1 MTDERIAEIVKGNKI
16 ADLIYTAIFNTA
28 RQVPDGWGI
37 LTPEEKDRIE
47 GVGRAEADKVQYE
60 ISARLEAMFKTFI
73 ASDRQYFTAV
83 EKGIAI
89 KDGGVAITL
98 TALRNNVP
106 DEVYTHRGE
115 FMVII
120 TDGEATLQ
128 ELNAQG
134 DMFPRGESPAAQLA
148 DELRADPAPVS
159 PIVAQFR
166 ASQAQAAAE
175 RKADDLRQRQEDLTQ
190 ASKDA
195 AKAIDEQ
202 RQKLSDLND
211 LALSINGSDL
221 ALERANAGLGES
233 MDTLAEKQKAVTDAV
248 NAYGEDSPEA
258 AAAARDY
265 DKALI
270 DSKGSA
276 DNLAKAEVE
285 RARKQAEIAGQTLTD
300 AQAVDI
306 YSGSIGRTRDVTNDP
321 NLAAGLD
328 GMAKRTGAVAD
339 AAAVAKQK
347 LDEANQAA
355 ANLAAQAFGER
366 AADIA
371 KAIINK
377 APGFNQQR
385 AEPATA
391 GTSVTNNVT
400 VNASTP
406 ANPWSIAQDVDWAL
420 RTAGR

>member
-37 LTPEEKDRIE
+37 LAPEEKDRIE
-47 GVGRAEADKVQYE
+47 GVGRAEADKVQHE

-175 RKADDLRQRQEDLTQ
+175 REATEPAADPFDLWVDEFLIGAGQIMGAEI
-190 ASKDA
+190 A
-195 AKAIDEQ
+195 AQYDQGGEFAWT
-202 RQKLSDLND
+202 LPMYFG
-211 LALSINGSDL
+211 NGWGP
-221 ALERANAGLGES
+221 A
-233 MDTLAEKQKAVTDAV
+233 
-248 NAYGEDSPEA
+248 EA
-258 AAAARDY
+258 AANETIAMNERRDIAAGPHP
-265 DKALI
+265 I
-270 DSKGSA
+270 DEPDAAESVPDGFNA
-276 DNLAKAEVE
+276 WHDAFLLA
-285 RARKQAEIAGQTLTD
+285 
-300 AQAVDI
+300 
-306 YSGSIGRTRDVTNDP
+306 
-321 NLAAGLD
+321 LAASGNADMIEKFQGGGPLSELVVDYFDRGWEPVEAMANETAPD
-328 GMAKRTGAVAD
+328 GVRRLIAD
-339 AAAVAKQK
+339 GPPA
-347 LDEANQAA
+347 
-355 ANLAAQAFGER
+355 R
-366 AADIA
+366 AA
-371 KAIINK
+371 
-377 APGFNQQR
+377 
-385 AEPATA
+385 
-391 GTSVTNNVT
+391 
-400 VNASTP
+400 
-406 ANPWSIAQDVDWAL
+406 
-420 RTAGR
+420 

>member
-47 GVGRAEADKVQYE
+47 GVGRAEADKVQHE

-134 DMFPRGESPAAQLA
+134 DMFPRGGSPAAALA
-148 DELRADPAPVS
+148 EELRTDDGSVFDS

-175 RKADDLRQRQEDLTQ
+175 REATEPAADPFDLWVDEFLIGAGQIMGAEI
-190 ASKDA
+190 A
-195 AKAIDEQ
+195 AQYDQGGEFAWT
-202 RQKLSDLND
+202 LPMYFG
-211 LALSINGSDL
+211 NGWGP
-221 ALERANAGLGES
+221 A
-233 MDTLAEKQKAVTDAV
+233 
-248 NAYGEDSPEA
+248 EA
-258 AAAARDY
+258 AANETIAMNERRDIAAGPHP
-265 DKALI
+265 I
-270 DSKGSA
+270 DEPDAAESVPDGFNA
-276 DNLAKAEVE
+276 WHDAFLLA
-285 RARKQAEIAGQTLTD
+285 
-300 AQAVDI
+300 
-306 YSGSIGRTRDVTNDP
+306 
-321 NLAAGLD
+321 LAAAGHSDMIEKFQAGGALSELVVDYFDRGWEPVEAMANETAHDVRRLIAD
-328 GMAKRTGAVAD
+328 GPPA
-339 AAAVAKQK
+339 
-347 LDEANQAA
+347 
-355 ANLAAQAFGER
+355 R
-366 AADIA
+366 AA
-371 KAIINK
+371 
-377 APGFNQQR
+377 
-385 AEPATA
+385 
-391 GTSVTNNVT
+391 
-400 VNASTP
+400 
-406 ANPWSIAQDVDWAL
+406 
-420 RTAGR
+420 

>member
-175 RKADDLRQRQEDLTQ
+175 LEATEPAADPFDLWVDEFLIGAGQIMGAEI
-190 ASKDA
+190 A
-195 AKAIDEQ
+195 AQYDQGGEFDH
-202 RQKLSDLND
+202 R
-211 LALSINGSDL
+211 LALYFGHGWGP
-221 ALERANAGLGES
+221 A
-233 MDTLAEKQKAVTDAV
+233 
-248 NAYGEDSPEA
+248 EA
-258 AAAARDY
+258 AANETIAESDSRPIEDGPHPINELDAAED
-265 DKALI
+265 AAV
-270 DSKGSA
+270 SA
-276 DNLAKAEVE
+276 EFAAWCDAFMLA
-285 RARKQAEIAGQTLTD
+285 
-300 AQAVDI
+300 
-306 YSGSIGRTRDVTNDP
+306 
-321 NLAAGLD
+321 LAASGNADMIEKFQGGGPLSELVVDYFDRGWEPVEAMENETAPD
-328 GMAKRTGAVAD
+328 GVRRLIAD
-339 AAAVAKQK
+339 GPPA
-347 LDEANQAA
+347 
-355 ANLAAQAFGER
+355 R
-366 AADIA
+366 AA
-371 KAIINK
+371 
-377 APGFNQQR
+377 
-385 AEPATA
+385 
-391 GTSVTNNVT
+391 
-400 VNASTP
+400 
-406 ANPWSIAQDVDWAL
+406 
-420 RTAGR
+420 

>member
-120 TDGEATLQ
+120 TDGEATMA
-128 ELNAQG
+128 ELNQQA
-134 DMFPRGESPAAQLA
+134 DMFPRGGSPAAALA
-148 DELRADPAPVS
+148 EELRTDDGSAFDS

-175 RKADDLRQRQEDLTQ
+175 REATEPAADPFDLWVDEFLIGAGQIMGAEI
-190 ASKDA
+190 A
-195 AKAIDEQ
+195 AQYDQGGEFAWT
-202 RQKLSDLND
+202 LPMYFG
-211 LALSINGSDL
+211 NGWGP
-221 ALERANAGLGES
+221 A
-233 MDTLAEKQKAVTDAV
+233 
-248 NAYGEDSPEA
+248 EA
-258 AAAARDY
+258 AANETIAMNERRDIAAGPHP
-265 DKALI
+265 I
-270 DSKGSA
+270 DEPDAAESVPDGFNA
-276 DNLAKAEVE
+276 WHDAFLLA
-285 RARKQAEIAGQTLTD
+285 
-300 AQAVDI
+300 
-306 YSGSIGRTRDVTNDP
+306 
-321 NLAAGLD
+321 LAAAGHSDMIEKFQAGGALSELVVDYFDRGWEPVEAMANETAPD
-328 GMAKRTGAVAD
+328 GVRRLIAD
-339 AAAVAKQK
+339 GPPA
-347 LDEANQAA
+347 
-355 ANLAAQAFGER
+355 R
-366 AADIA
+366 AA
-371 KAIINK
+371 
-377 APGFNQQR
+377 
-385 AEPATA
+385 
-391 GTSVTNNVT
+391 
-400 VNASTP
+400 
-406 ANPWSIAQDVDWAL
+406 
-420 RTAGR
+420 

>member
-166 ASQAQAAAE
+166 ASQAAHQAEEANDATETGHAEPAA
-175 RKADDLRQRQEDLTQ
+175 DPFDLWVDEFLIGAGQIMGAEI
-190 ASKDA
+190 A
-195 AKAIDEQ
+195 AQYDQGGEFDH
-202 RQKLSDLND
+202 R
-211 LALSINGSDL
+211 LALYFGH
-221 ALERANAGLGES
+221 GWGP
-233 MDTLAEKQKAVTDAV
+233 
-248 NAYGEDSPEA
+248 GEA
-258 AAAARDY
+258 AANETIAESDRRTIEDGPHPLNEPDAAED
-265 DKALI
+265 AVV
-270 DSKGSA
+270 SA
-276 DNLAKAEVE
+276 EFAAWGDAFMLA
-285 RARKQAEIAGQTLTD
+285 
-300 AQAVDI
+300 
-306 YSGSIGRTRDVTNDP
+306 
-321 NLAAGLD
+321 LAASGNADMIEKFQGGGPLSELVVDYFDRGWEPVEAMANETAPD
-328 GMAKRTGAVAD
+328 GVRRLIAD
-339 AAAVAKQK
+339 GPPA
-347 LDEANQAA
+347 
-355 ANLAAQAFGER
+355 R
-366 AADIA
+366 AA
-371 KAIINK
+371 
-377 APGFNQQR
+377 
-385 AEPATA
+385 
-391 GTSVTNNVT
+391 
-400 VNASTP
+400 
-406 ANPWSIAQDVDWAL
+406 
-420 RTAGR
+420 

>member
-47 GVGRAEADKVQYE
+47 GVGRAEADKVQHE

-175 RKADDLRQRQEDLTQ
+175 REATEPAADPFDLWV
-190 ASKDA
+190 
-195 AKAIDEQ
+195 DEF
-202 RQKLSDLND
+202 L
-211 LALSINGSDL
+211 IG
-221 ALERANAGLGES
+221 AGQIMG
-233 MDTLAEKQKAVTDAV
+233 
-248 NAYGEDSPEA
+248 
-258 AAAARDY
+258 
-265 DKALI
+265 
-270 DSKGSA
+270 
-276 DNLAKAEVE
+276 
-285 RARKQAEIAGQTLTD
+285 AEIAGQYD
-300 AQAVDI
+300 AGGEFAP
-306 YSGSIGRTRDVTNDP
+306 R
-321 NLAAGLD
+321 LADYFGNGWGPA
-328 GMAKRTGAVAD
+328 
-339 AAAVAKQK
+339 
-347 LDEANQAA
+347 EAA
-355 ANLAAQAFGER
+355 ANETIAEAERRDIAAGPHPLNEPDAAESVPDGFNAWHDAFLLALAAAGHSDMIEKFQAGGPLSELVVDYFDRGWEPVEAMANETAPDGVRRLIADGPPAR
-366 AADIA
+366 AA
-371 KAIINK
+371 
-377 APGFNQQR
+377 
-385 AEPATA
+385 
-391 GTSVTNNVT
+391 
-400 VNASTP
+400 
-406 ANPWSIAQDVDWAL
+406 
-420 RTAGR
+420 

>member
-120 TDGEATLQ
+120 TDGEATMA
-128 ELNAQG
+128 ELNQQA
-134 DMFPRGESPAAQLA
+134 DMFPRGGSPAAALA
-148 DELRADPAPVS
+148 EELRTDDGSAFDS

-175 RKADDLRQRQEDLTQ
+175 REATEPAADPFDLWVDEFLIGAGQIMGAEI
-190 ASKDA
+190 A
-195 AKAIDEQ
+195 AQYDQGGEFAWT
-202 RQKLSDLND
+202 LPMYFG
-211 LALSINGSDL
+211 NGWGP
-221 ALERANAGLGES
+221 A
-233 MDTLAEKQKAVTDAV
+233 
-248 NAYGEDSPEA
+248 EA
-258 AAAARDY
+258 AANETIAMNERRDIAAGPHP
-265 DKALI
+265 I
-270 DSKGSA
+270 DEPDAAESVPDGFNA
-276 DNLAKAEVE
+276 WHDAFLLA
-285 RARKQAEIAGQTLTD
+285 
-300 AQAVDI
+300 
-306 YSGSIGRTRDVTNDP
+306 
-321 NLAAGLD
+321 LAAAGHSDMIEKFQAGGALSELVVDYFDRGWEPVEAMENETAHDVRRLIAD
-328 GMAKRTGAVAD
+328 GPPA
-339 AAAVAKQK
+339 
-347 LDEANQAA
+347 
-355 ANLAAQAFGER
+355 R
-366 AADIA
+366 AA
-371 KAIINK
+371 
-377 APGFNQQR
+377 
-385 AEPATA
+385 
-391 GTSVTNNVT
+391 
-400 VNASTP
+400 
-406 ANPWSIAQDVDWAL
+406 
-420 RTAGR
+420 

>member
-1 MTDERIAEIVKGNKI
+1 MTDERIAEIVRGNKI

-175 RKADDLRQRQEDLTQ
+175 REATEPAADPFDLWV
-190 ASKDA
+190 
-195 AKAIDEQ
+195 DEF
-202 RQKLSDLND
+202 L
-211 LALSINGSDL
+211 IG
-221 ALERANAGLGES
+221 AGQIMG
-233 MDTLAEKQKAVTDAV
+233 
-248 NAYGEDSPEA
+248 
-258 AAAARDY
+258 
-265 DKALI
+265 
-270 DSKGSA
+270 
-276 DNLAKAEVE
+276 
-285 RARKQAEIAGQTLTD
+285 AEIAGQYD
-300 AQAVDI
+300 AGGEFAP
-306 YSGSIGRTRDVTNDP
+306 R
-321 NLAAGLD
+321 LAD
-328 GMAKRTGAVAD
+328 YF
-339 AAAVAKQK
+339 
-347 LDEANQAA
+347 ANGWGPGEAA
-355 ANLAAQAFGER
+355 ANETIAESDRRTIEDGPHPLNEPDAAEDAVVSAEFAAWGDAFMLALAASGNADMIEKFQGGGPLSELVVDYFDRGWEPVEAMENETAPDGVRRLIADGPPAR
-366 AADIA
+366 AA
-371 KAIINK
+371 
-377 APGFNQQR
+377 
-385 AEPATA
+385 
-391 GTSVTNNVT
+391 
-400 VNASTP
+400 
-406 ANPWSIAQDVDWAL
+406 
-420 RTAGR
+420 

>member
-120 TDGEATLQ
+120 TDGEATMA
-128 ELNAQG
+128 ELNQQA
-134 DMFPRGESPAAQLA
+134 DMFPRGGSPAAALA
-148 DELRADPAPVS
+148 EELRTDDGQAPDS

-175 RKADDLRQRQEDLTQ
+175 REATEPAADPFDLWVDEFLIGAGQIMGAEI
-190 ASKDA
+190 A
-195 AKAIDEQ
+195 AQYDQGGEFAWT
-202 RQKLSDLND
+202 LPMYFG
-211 LALSINGSDL
+211 NGWGP
-221 ALERANAGLGES
+221 A
-233 MDTLAEKQKAVTDAV
+233 
-248 NAYGEDSPEA
+248 EA
-258 AAAARDY
+258 AANETIAMNERRDIAAGPHP
-265 DKALI
+265 I
-270 DSKGSA
+270 DEPDAAESVPDGFNA
-276 DNLAKAEVE
+276 WHDAFLLA
-285 RARKQAEIAGQTLTD
+285 
-300 AQAVDI
+300 
-306 YSGSIGRTRDVTNDP
+306 
-321 NLAAGLD
+321 LAAAGHLD
-328 GMAKRTGAVAD
+328 MIEKFQGGGPLSELVVDYFDRGWEPVEAMENETAPDGVRRLIAD
-339 AAAVAKQK
+339 GPPA
-347 LDEANQAA
+347 
-355 ANLAAQAFGER
+355 R
-366 AADIA
+366 AA
-371 KAIINK
+371 
-377 APGFNQQR
+377 
-385 AEPATA
+385 
-391 GTSVTNNVT
+391 
-400 VNASTP
+400 
-406 ANPWSIAQDVDWAL
+406 
-420 RTAGR
+420 

>member
-47 GVGRAEADKVQYE
+47 GVGRAEADKVQHE

-148 DELRADPAPVS
+148 DELRTEPAPAS

-175 RKADDLRQRQEDLTQ
+175 REATEPAADPFDLWVDEFLIGAGQIMGAEI
-190 ASKDA
+190 A
-195 AKAIDEQ
+195 AQYDQGGEFDH
-202 RQKLSDLND
+202 R
-211 LALSINGSDL
+211 LALYFGHGWGP
-221 ALERANAGLGES
+221 A
-233 MDTLAEKQKAVTDAV
+233 
-248 NAYGEDSPEA
+248 EA
-258 AAAARDY
+258 AANETIAESDSRPIEDGPHPINELDAAED
-265 DKALI
+265 AAV
-270 DSKGSA
+270 SA
-276 DNLAKAEVE
+276 EFAAWCDAFMLA
-285 RARKQAEIAGQTLTD
+285 
-300 AQAVDI
+300 
-306 YSGSIGRTRDVTNDP
+306 
-321 NLAAGLD
+321 LAASGNADMIEKFQGGGPLSELVVDYFDRGWEPVEAMANETAPD
-328 GMAKRTGAVAD
+328 GVRRLIAD
-339 AAAVAKQK
+339 GPPA
-347 LDEANQAA
+347 
-355 ANLAAQAFGER
+355 R
-366 AADIA
+366 AA
-371 KAIINK
+371 
-377 APGFNQQR
+377 
-385 AEPATA
+385 
-391 GTSVTNNVT
+391 
-400 VNASTP
+400 
-406 ANPWSIAQDVDWAL
+406 
-420 RTAGR
+420 

>member
-175 RKADDLRQRQEDLTQ
+175 LEATEPAADPFDLWV
-190 ASKDA
+190 
-195 AKAIDEQ
+195 DEF
-202 RQKLSDLND
+202 L
-211 LALSINGSDL
+211 IG
-221 ALERANAGLGES
+221 AGQIMG
-233 MDTLAEKQKAVTDAV
+233 
-248 NAYGEDSPEA
+248 
-258 AAAARDY
+258 
-265 DKALI
+265 
-270 DSKGSA
+270 
-276 DNLAKAEVE
+276 
-285 RARKQAEIAGQTLTD
+285 AEIAGQYD
-300 AQAVDI
+300 AGGEFAP
-306 YSGSIGRTRDVTNDP
+306 R
-321 NLAAGLD
+321 LADYFGNGWGPA
-328 GMAKRTGAVAD
+328 
-339 AAAVAKQK
+339 
-347 LDEANQAA
+347 EAA
-355 ANLAAQAFGER
+355 ANETIAEAERRDIAAGPHPIDEPDAAESVPDGFNAWHDAFLLALAASGNADMIEKFQGGGPLSELVVDYFDRGWEPVEAMANETAPDGVRRLIADGPPAR
-366 AADIA
+366 AA
-371 KAIINK
+371 
-377 APGFNQQR
+377 
-385 AEPATA
+385 
-391 GTSVTNNVT
+391 
-400 VNASTP
+400 
-406 ANPWSIAQDVDWAL
+406 
-420 RTAGR
+420 

>member
-175 RKADDLRQRQEDLTQ
+175 LEATEPAADPFDLWVDEFLIGAGQIMGAEI
-190 ASKDA
+190 A
-195 AKAIDEQ
+195 AQYDQGGEFDH
-202 RQKLSDLND
+202 R
-211 LALSINGSDL
+211 LALYFGHGWGP
-221 ALERANAGLGES
+221 A
-233 MDTLAEKQKAVTDAV
+233 
-248 NAYGEDSPEA
+248 EA
-258 AAAARDY
+258 AANETIAESDSRPIEDGPHPINEPDAAED
-265 DKALI
+265 AVV
-270 DSKGSA
+270 SA
-276 DNLAKAEVE
+276 EFAAWGDAFMLA
-285 RARKQAEIAGQTLTD
+285 
-300 AQAVDI
+300 
-306 YSGSIGRTRDVTNDP
+306 
-321 NLAAGLD
+321 LAASGNADMIEKFQGGGPLSELVVDYFDRGWEPVEAMENETAPD
-328 GMAKRTGAVAD
+328 GVRRLIAD
-339 AAAVAKQK
+339 GPPA
-347 LDEANQAA
+347 
-355 ANLAAQAFGER
+355 R
-366 AADIA
+366 AA
-371 KAIINK
+371 
-377 APGFNQQR
+377 
-385 AEPATA
+385 
-391 GTSVTNNVT
+391 
-400 VNASTP
+400 
-406 ANPWSIAQDVDWAL
+406 
-420 RTAGR
+420 